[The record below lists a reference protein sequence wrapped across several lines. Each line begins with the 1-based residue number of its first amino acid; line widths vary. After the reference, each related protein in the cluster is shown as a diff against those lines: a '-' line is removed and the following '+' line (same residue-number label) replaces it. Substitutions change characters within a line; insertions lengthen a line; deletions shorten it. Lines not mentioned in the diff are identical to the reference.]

1 MTDHGFSFTAAC
13 TSAATPSW
21 IQLLTAAGAI
31 AAALLSAIIVAAL
44 LRGGP
49 RRRGLD
55 TSQDLVRDTLEYLT
69 GGAQKRTIGIALL
82 EERVAEGHIKLATAR
97 FILEAQER
105 HLRDHGNPEAWRDIE
120 RFNLARIVT
129 LLETWRGPPAAA
141 PAAIAPVAPPPRRD
155 TADRNGARSFERST
169 GGAPEEG

>member
-1 MTDHGFSFTAAC
+1 MADHGFSFTAAC

-31 AAALLSAIIVAAL
+31 AAALLSAVIVFWL
-44 LRGGP
+44 LRGGGL

-55 TSQDLVRDTLEYLT
+55 TSQDLVRDTLDYLT

-82 EERVAEGHIKLATAR
+82 EERVAEGRISKDTAR
-97 FILEAQER
+97 FILESQER

-120 RFNLARIVT
+120 RFNLARIVA
-129 LLETWRGPPAAA
+129 LLEKWRGPQTGPVTPATP
-141 PAAIAPVAPPPRRD
+141 PAPPRRD
-155 TADRNGARSFERST
+155 PSERNGNRNFERSAW
-169 GGAPEEG
+169 GEPDAN